1 MPAATRTYRLSD
13 QGRRALSDR
22 MKRRHADPKFRAANR
37 ARRKRM
43 NADPKFKAAARVRM
57 QRLNADPELTARRNA
72 AASGR
77 MKRLHADPKFRS
89 GTPRAHEAAQRR
101 SEVQGGAPARA

>member
-1 MPAATRTYRLSD
+1 MPATTRAYRLSE

-43 NADPKFKAAARVRM
+43 NAAPGFKAGARARM
-57 QRLNADPELTARRNA
+57 KRLNADPAFTARRDA
-72 AASGR
+72 AAS
-77 MKRLHADPKFRS
+77 KS
-89 GTPRAHEAAQRR
+89 
-101 SEVQGGAPARA
+101 